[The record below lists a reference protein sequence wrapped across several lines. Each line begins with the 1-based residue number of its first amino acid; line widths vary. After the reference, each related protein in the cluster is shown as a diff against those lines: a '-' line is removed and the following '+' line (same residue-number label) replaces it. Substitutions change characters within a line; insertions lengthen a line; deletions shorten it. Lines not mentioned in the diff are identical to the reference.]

1 MSRHYA
7 AMALRCAFACC
18 LLLMRGH
25 AAAAASENGSAL
37 TVGVQLE
44 PPVLDPTVNASA
56 SIGAVVFPS
65 IFEGLVRIGPG
76 WRIEPALATAW
87 TISADGRT
95 YVFHLRPRVRF
106 GDGAPLD
113 AAAVRFS
120 LLRAVAPGSLN
131 PQRTL
136 LDAIDAVTVR
146 DPLTVA
152 VHLRRPDFTLLQ
164 VLGLSA
170 AVIVSPRSAAD
181 DAVRPIGTG
190 PFRFAEWRRGDAIVL
205 ARNAHYWG
213 PKPLLARVTFKVIA
227 DPNAAID
234 AVLTGDVDVYP
245 AFPAPEAVARFARDP
260 RFTVQTVLS
269 EAKTIVAINNRRQPF
284 SDRRVRRALAYA
296 IDRNAIIDAAMFGFG
311 APIGSHYT
319 RADPGYVDL
328 TGEYPYNPARARSLL
343 AQAGY
348 PRGFSA
354 SLAVPPLSYAE
365 RTAEIVAAELGA
377 VGVRVKIVSLDW
389 VPWLTQVFGAH
400 DFDLT
405 VVAHA
410 EPLDYDIYGRDDYYF
425 GYSNPRYKALLA
437 RLERTGNP
445 VARRALLADIQR
457 TLADDAVNVFLFQ
470 YPDITIANAD
480 VGGFHSSSPLSDIDL
495 STAYVRGAGAAQNAR
510 GSPDRAVPFVAMLLA
525 FIAIAG
531 LMLRAGWGYV
541 ARRALSL
548 ALTLAVASFAI
559 FAVMQAVPGD
569 PARAVLGIHAD
580 PAAIAAL
587 RTQMGLDGPF
597 VARYLVWAGGLLH
610 GQFGTSWTYH
620 ESVAVLIRER
630 FALSFPLTL
639 YALLLS
645 TALGLAL
652 GIGMVRWR
660 RSPARGGARGVQPR
674 RPSDPE
680 FLVRTDAR
688 DPVRYRSALVFRR
701 RVSRDGRRVGSRSSG
716 RSRCRPSRSPC
727 RRRRCSRASCSSNCS
742 NSTARTFCARR
753 GRRA

>member
-1 MSRHYA
+1 MGRHYA
-7 AMALRCAFACC
+7 AMAFRCAFVCC

-25 AAAAASENGSAL
+25 AAAAASENASSL

-95 YVFHLRPRVRF
+95 YVFRLRPHVRF
-106 GDGAPLD
+106 SDGSPLD

-120 LLRAVAPGSLN
+120 LLRAVASGSLN

-152 VHLRRPDFTLLQ
+152 VQLRRPDFTLLQ

-170 AVIVSPRSAAD
+170 AVIVSPRSAGN

-205 ARNAHYWG
+205 ARNPHYWG
-213 PKPLLARVTFKVIA
+213 PEPLLARVTFKVIA

-284 SDRRVRRALAYA
+284 RDRRVRRALAYA

-328 TGEYPYNPARARSLL
+328 TGEYPYDPARARSLL

-365 RTAEIVAAELGA
+365 RTAEIVAAE
-377 VGVRVKIVSLDW
+377 
-389 VPWLTQVFGAH
+389 
-400 DFDLT
+400 
-405 VVAHA
+405 
-410 EPLDYDIYGRDDYYF
+410 
-425 GYSNPRYKALLA
+425 
-437 RLERTGNP
+437 
-445 VARRALLADIQR
+445 
-457 TLADDAVNVFLFQ
+457 
-470 YPDITIANAD
+470 
-480 VGGFHSSSPLSDIDL
+480 
-495 STAYVRGAGAAQNAR
+495 
-510 GSPDRAVPFVAMLLA
+510 
-525 FIAIAG
+525 
-531 LMLRAGWGYV
+531 
-541 ARRALSL
+541 
-548 ALTLAVASFAI
+548 
-559 FAVMQAVPGD
+559 
-569 PARAVLGIHAD
+569 
-580 PAAIAAL
+580 
-587 RTQMGLDGPF
+587 
-597 VARYLVWAGGLLH
+597 
-610 GQFGTSWTYH
+610 
-620 ESVAVLIRER
+620 
-630 FALSFPLTL
+630 
-639 YALLLS
+639 
-645 TALGLAL
+645 
-652 GIGMVRWR
+652 
-660 RSPARGGARGVQPR
+660 
-674 RPSDPE
+674 
-680 FLVRTDAR
+680 
-688 DPVRYRSALVFRR
+688 
-701 RVSRDGRRVGSRSSG
+701 
-716 RSRCRPSRSPC
+716 
-727 RRRRCSRASCSSNCS
+727 
-742 NSTARTFCARR
+742 
-753 GRRA
+753 